1 MRTTESTILNSPKPA
16 EYNVTCYQVLGHYL
30 LVKWSEIERQASIA
44 IRGIH
49 QILCVKSHQSDQVKR
64 ETKNYKNLENSRENL
79 ISRWS
84 VQNKKC
90 WKDKTLHKI
99 QHTPGVAGWNCLLFM
114 ASIILVLCSFNEQT
128 MLSTQSGTLSMPKH
142 TRHASQTLHTVDGT
156 SLLPPRVEKEVFEF
170 NKEKPRQH
178 LHCLKET
185 RPRD

>member
-1 MRTTESTILNSPKPA
+1 MLSLIRVARLKEKLKITKTLKTVGKTSFQDDLCRTKSA
-16 EYNVTCYQVLGHYL
+16 EKIKHYI
-30 LVKWSEIERQASIA
+30 KYS
-44 IRGIH
+44 IH
-49 QILCVKSHQSDQVKR
+49 QGWQG
-64 ETKNYKNLENSRENL
+64 ETACYS
-79 ISRWS
+79 W
-84 VQNKKC
+84 
-90 WKDKTLHKI
+90 
-99 QHTPGVAGWNCLLFM
+99 

-142 TRHASQTLHTVDGT
+142 TRYASQTLHTVDGT